1 MTSWTIRNLIHT
13 ALATLALAMMSFAA
27 ADALARSLL

>member
-1 MTSWTIRNLIHT
+1 MTSWTIRNLFHT
-13 ALATLALAMMSFAA
+13 AIAVLALAMMSFIA